1 MSVAKSEEEK
11 RQAEAEAKEFEN
23 LLNEEFTKVSN
34 LIKPSMEIKAL
45 SLGMLSPQKANEE
58 LMTRVKRAIL
68 IVMKF
73 NNLTEQKKINLLD
86 KLMEYIEKFKNL
98 MEEYGSKINV
108 ESFSIEVG
116 FPFGISISF
125 TFKPKYK
132 P

>member
-11 RQAEAEAKEFEN
+11 RQAGAEAKEFEN
-23 LLNEEFTKVSN
+23 LLDEEFTKVSN

-45 SLGMLSPQKANEE
+45 SLGMLSPQKASEE

-108 ESFSIEVG
+108 DSFSIEVG

>member
-23 LLNEEFTKVSN
+23 LLNEEFTKLSN

>member
-11 RQAEAEAKEFEN
+11 RQAGAEAEEFEN